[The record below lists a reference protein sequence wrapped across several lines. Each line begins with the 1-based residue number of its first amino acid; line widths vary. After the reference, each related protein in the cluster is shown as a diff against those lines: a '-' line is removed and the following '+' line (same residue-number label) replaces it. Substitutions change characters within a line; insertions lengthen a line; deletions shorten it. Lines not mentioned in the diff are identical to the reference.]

1 MNVFA
6 RRLFASLTCTALI
19 AGGHLSYADD
29 KPAAKPEAAAKEAV
43 EKTAGK
49 KEEDRRGPI
58 PALYGKLVAPD
69 QKEKI
74 YAIQEKYK
82 AEMAPLVAKMK
93 EIQAAQTK
101 EIEAVLTPEQLAKL
115 QAMRAEQAKA
125 AMTKR
130 EQMKKAEGAKPA
142 GEKPAEA
149 KTSAEA
155 PKPTEEKKAEA
166 GK

>member
-19 AGGHLSYADD
+19 AGAPLSFADD
-29 KPAAKPEAAAKEAV
+29 KPGAKPEAAA
-43 EKTAGK
+43 EKGEKKAGK
-49 KEEDRRGPI
+49 QEEERRGPI

-125 AMTKR
+125 AMAKR
-130 EQMKKAEGAKPA
+130 EQMKKTEGDKPA
-142 GEKPAEA
+142 GEKSAEAKKPAEA
-149 KTSAEA
+149 A
-155 PKPTEEKKAEA
+155 KPAEEKKVDA